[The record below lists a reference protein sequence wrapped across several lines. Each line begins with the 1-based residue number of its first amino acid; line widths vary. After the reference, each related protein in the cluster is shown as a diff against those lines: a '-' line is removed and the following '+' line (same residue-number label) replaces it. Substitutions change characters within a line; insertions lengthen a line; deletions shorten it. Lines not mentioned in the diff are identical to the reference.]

1 MTHYIAIVE
10 EGDETHATGI
20 WFPDVPGCFS
30 GGDSFEEAMAN
41 APEALRVHLELVLA
55 EGGELPRPR
64 SLAELRADVDVADE
78 LRSNLVA
85 VVPFTGITF
94 RPAAE

>member
-10 EGDETHATGI
+10 EGDDAHATGL

-41 APEALRVHLELVLA
+41 ASEALRSHLELLLA
-55 EGGELPRPR
+55 DGGEAPRAR
-64 SLAELRADVDVADE
+64 TLAQLRADPEVAKD
-78 LRSNLVA
+78 LKDYMVA
-85 VVPFTGITF
+85 VVPFTGSSF

>member
-1 MTHYIAIVE
+1 MHYIAIVE
-10 EGDETHATGI
+10 EGDGTRATGI

-41 APEALRVHLELVLA
+41 APEALRVHLELLLTD
-55 EGGELPRPR
+55 GGELPRPR
-64 SLAELRADVDVADE
+64 TLAELRADAEIADE
-78 LRSNLVA
+78 LQGNLVA
-85 VVPFTGITF
+85 IVPFTGLHF

>member
-10 EGDETHATGI
+10 EGDDAHATGI

-64 SLAELRADVDVADE
+64 SLAELRADLAIAEE
-78 LRSNLVA
+78 LSGNLIA
-85 VVPFTGITF
+85 IVPFTGIHF

>member
-10 EGDETHATGI
+10 EGDDTHATGI

-64 SLAELRADVDVADE
+64 SLAELRADAEVAVEMRD
-78 LRSNLVA
+78 NLVA
-85 VVPFTGITF
+85 VIPFTGIRF